1 MQSVTTAMR
10 IKRANEIFR
19 EGLGKALE
27 SLSKGRPIRVPTKV
41 ATAMLLNYP
50 IIDGKST
57 QVRNIGAGVKE
68 LYLKEED

>member
-1 MQSVTTAMR
+1 MQSAITAMR

-19 EGLGKALE
+19 KNLSKALE

-50 IIDGKST
+50 TIDGKPT
-57 QVRNIGAGVKE
+57 AVRNVGAGVKE
-68 LYLKEED
+68 LYLKEA